1 VPELDVE
8 ETMAAYLLIHGA
20 WHGAWCWD
28 KTAAALRAAGHD
40 VTAIDLPSHGDDP
53 TPAAEV
59 TLDSYVERIGQAL
72 ETIDGPAIAVGHSM
86 GGIAIT
92 AAAEAFPDQIAKLV
106 YLTAFLPRNGESL
119 LALEGRNP
127 KPSVPPALIIS
138 ETEPTAT
145 LQDDL
150 IVPLFFHD
158 CTPQD
163 QQMAKGRLT
172 PQSLAP
178 MSTELVLTPERFGSI
193 QRIYIE
199 CTDDRAISLELQRD
213 MHGTSGVHA
222 VLSLDA
228 SHSPFLSMPEALADQ
243 LASLA

>member
-1 VPELDVE
+1 
-8 ETMAAYLLIHGA
+8 MAAFLLIHGA

-28 KTAAALRAAGHD
+28 KTAAALRAGGHD

-59 TLDSYVERIGQAL
+59 TLDSYVERIGEAL
-72 ETIDGPAIAVGHSM
+72 AAIGGPAIVVGHSM

-92 AAAEAFPDQIAKLV
+92 AAAETFPDRIAKLV

-127 KPSVPPALIIS
+127 KPAVPPALVIS

-163 QQMAKGRLT
+163 QQMATARLT

>member
-1 VPELDVE
+1 
-8 ETMAAYLLIHGA
+8 MAHFLLVHGA

-28 KTAAALRAAGHD
+28 ATAAVLRAAGHD

-59 TLDSYVERIGQAL
+59 TIDSYVERIGTAL
-72 ETIDGPAIAVGHSM
+72 SAIEGKAVVVGHSM
-86 GGIAIT
+86 GGVAIT
-92 AAAEAFPDQIAKLV
+92 AAAEAFPDRIAKLV
-106 YLTAFLPRNGESL
+106 YLTAFLPKNGESL

-127 KPSVPPALIIS
+127 KPAVPPALVVS

-145 LQDDL
+145 IREDM

-158 CTPQD
+158 CTADD
-163 QQMAKGRLT
+163 QQMAVGKLT

-178 MSTELVLTPERFGSI
+178 LSAELVLTDERFGSI
-193 QRIYIE
+193 PRAYIE
-199 CTDDRAISLELQRD
+199 CTDDRAISIELQRD
-213 MHGTSGVHA
+213 MYTASGVQT

-228 SHSPFLSMPEALADQ
+228 SHSPFMSMPQALADQ
-243 LASLA
+243 LISLA

>member
-1 VPELDVE
+1 
-8 ETMAAYLLIHGA
+8 MAAFLLIHGA

-59 TLDSYVERIGQAL
+59 TLDSYVQRIGESLAS
-72 ETIDGPAIAVGHSM
+72 IDGKAIVVGHSM

-92 AAAEAFPDQIAKLV
+92 AAAEAFPEHIAKLV

-127 KPSVPPALIIS
+127 KPAVPPALVIS
-138 ETEPTAT
+138 ETEPTAV
-145 LQDDL
+145 LRDDL

-158 CTPQD
+158 CTPDD
-163 QQMAKGRLT
+163 QRMATSKLT
-172 PQSLAP
+172 PQALAP
-178 MSTELVLTPERFGSI
+178 MSTEVVLTPERFGSI
-193 QRIYIE
+193 QRTYIE
-199 CTDDRAISLELQRD
+199 CTDDRAISIELQRD
-213 MHGTSGVHA
+213 MHATSGVHE
-222 VLSLDA
+222 VRSLDA
-228 SHSPFLSMPEALADQ
+228 SHSPFLSMPDALAAE
-243 LASLA
+243 LARLA